1 MTREEALKTLECLM
15 NEGVISEHFCTGY
28 RLVPLEEQ
36 EKTALAVAIS
46 ALKGPERKHGEWIY
60 HEKADENNNI
70 SCSCSICH
78 AGEVKSLD
86 VIVPYCWKCGAIMD
100 GKENRND

>member
-46 ALKGPERKHGEWIY
+46 DLIIF
-60 HEKADENNNI
+60 I
-70 SCSCSICH
+70 SPFRFCF
-78 AGEVKSLD
+78 
-86 VIVPYCWKCGAIMD
+86 
-100 GKENRND
+100 